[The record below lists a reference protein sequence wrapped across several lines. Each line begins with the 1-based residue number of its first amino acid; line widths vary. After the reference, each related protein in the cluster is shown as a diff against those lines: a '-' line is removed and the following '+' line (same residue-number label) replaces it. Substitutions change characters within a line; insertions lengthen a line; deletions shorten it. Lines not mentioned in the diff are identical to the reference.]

1 MIKSLY
7 PKLEHFFE
15 TKFLIL
21 PSLTI
26 LYWALFN
33 LSLQNQENTIY
44 GLVFGILLA
53 LMSFVAFGFT
63 LNRSFEWEFFK
74 SYVGK
79 SLFFISLAM
88 LMWGTGESL
97 YLYSTVYETMEG
109 IYDYAFILI
118 DPFLFIGIFFLAKSL
133 NTIKNLFSNISLFIV
148 PLIIL
153 ILNIFLISQIRNE
166 ELIGALTNFDINLVF
181 ILGSIMLSTF
191 VISIIFLSGKKL
203 GGKFKLALNMILIGI
218 LFQYIGDNLF
228 EVSEVFQENGSLA
241 DLIFFLSI
249 LFIFYGVTK
258 LNPRSLSK

>member
-1 MIKSLY
+1 MIKALY
-7 PKLEHFFE
+7 PKLEQFFE

-33 LSLQNQENTIY
+33 LSPQNPENTTN
-44 GLVFGILLA
+44 GLIFGSLLA
-53 LMSFVAFGFT
+53 LMSLVAFGFT
-63 LNRSFEWEFFK
+63 LNRSFEWEFLG

-88 LMWGTGESL
+88 LMWAIGEVL
-97 YLYSTVYETMEG
+97 YLYSTTYETWEG
-109 IYDYAFILI
+109 VYDYAFILI
-118 DPFLFIGIFFLAKSL
+118 DPFLFMGIYFLAKSL
-133 NTIKNLFSNISLFIV
+133 NTIKNLFSNLSLFIV
-148 PLIIL
+148 PFVIL

-166 ELIGALTNFDINLVF
+166 ELVSALTNFDINLVF
-181 ILGSIMLSTF
+181 ILGSIFLSTL
-191 VISIIFLSGKKL
+191 VISIIALSGKKL

-218 LFQYIGDNLF
+218 LFQYVADNLF
-228 EVSEVFQENGSLA
+228 EISEVFQENGSLA

-258 LNPRSLSK
+258 LNPRRLSK